1 MCIINLKTWMINY
14 NSRLAFPYWS
24 LSLERLKSVKIS
36 LIHPLHKIGKKS
48 LMKSLSNTNFDHLEA
63 NVQLE
68 LHDYQSNTIYNLNL
82 TTGKVASPLYS
93 ILVYDISNLDS
104 FNFLKS
110 VPILTTKAFL
120 IGNKLD
126 LQRQVTQQQAQEL
139 ALAQG
144 YMFSEVSS
152 VTRKNIEMVLKM
164 ITG

>member
-1 MCIINLKTWMINY
+1 MINY